1 MLISV
6 EDQVADRGLK
16 LFVDK
21 YDDDI
26 TCHVSMMQ
34 ALDQLGES
42 HEVLRVTQLSLKNL
56 KACFKSF
63 AQQACL
69 HMPTSLVKEYIV
81 KRKLSEYL
89 RLLLMQVFKVT
100 FGEEDSV
107 NDLSAMT
114 CDLMAK
120 LVEQLHELYSY
131 FDIMFT

>member
-1 MLISV
+1 
-6 EDQVADRGLK
+6 
-16 LFVDK
+16 
-21 YDDDI
+21 
-26 TCHVSMMQ
+26 
-34 ALDQLGES
+34 
-42 HEVLRVTQLSLKNL
+42 
-56 KACFKSF
+56 
-63 AQQACL
+63 
-69 HMPTSLVKEYIV
+69 MPTSLIKEYIV

-114 CDLMAK
+114 CDLLAK